1 MKLDKVIEQIKE
13 NPEIIEFQDIMTM
26 IDEHYI
32 YTASDFSN
40 GPDQERIFNKAGE
53 NEGSCKIFS
62 FAQLHQLNMTQTLN
76 CFGRYYR
83 EDVVKNP
90 EGSDH
95 ANIRTFDKYGWSHIT
110 FDSDALKRKTA

>member
-1 MKLDKVIEQIKE
+1 MKLDKVIKQIKE
-13 NPEIIEFQDIMTM
+13 YPESIEFQDIMTV
-26 IDEHYI
+26 IDEYYI

-40 GPDQERIFNKAGE
+40 GPEQQRIFNKAGE

-62 FAQLHQLNMTQTLN
+62 FAQLHPLNKAQTIN

-83 EDVVKNP
+83 EDVVKKP

-95 ANIRTFDKYGWSHIT
+95 ANIRTFDKYGWNHIT